1 MINSGRTFVKAI
13 NMILNPIN
21 DFAEPYVDDIAVHSD
36 DWTLHLFHL
45 EAFLKRMRLHN
56 VTLNLKKCIFAK
68 GEVKFIGHVIGSG
81 KKMMNPER
89 IETLVNLKAPE
100 TKKQVKQVLGFF
112 GYYRQFICNFAE
124 IAKPLTDLTCK
135 RIPETIVWTE
145 LHQKSLD
152 LLKEKILSNAV
163 LYVFEIGKPFNLY
176 CDSSDFAVG
185 AVLTQVDEHG
195 IERPISFISQKLS
208 DTQRRWATIE
218 KEAYAIIW
226 ALNKLKEIIT
236 GCKIFIFS
244 DHNPLI
250 YLTESMSKSAKL
262 VRWSLSLQT
271 FDFEL
276 IYKRGKLNTIAD
288 FLSRL

>member
-1 MINSGRTFVKAI
+1 M
-13 NMILNPIN
+13 
-21 DFAEPYVDDIAVHSD
+21 
-36 DWTLHLFHL
+36 
-45 EAFLKRMRLHN
+45 
-56 VTLNLKKCIFAK
+56 
-68 GEVKFIGHVIGSG
+68 
-81 KKMMNPER
+81 
-89 IETLVNLKAPE
+89 
-100 TKKQVKQVLGFF
+100 
-112 GYYRQFICNFAE
+112 
-124 IAKPLTDLTCK
+124 
-135 RIPETIVWTE
+135 
-145 LHQKSLD
+145 
-152 LLKEKILSNAV
+152 SNAV

-276 IYKRGKLNTIAD
+276 FT
-288 FLSRL
+288 SEES